1 MISFAPL
8 LSTTFALLQAP
19 SAPPPADDPRLA
31 EIAHA
36 VPAAAME
43 ATIRKL
49 ASFGTRHTLSD
60 TVSATRGVGAARRW
74 IHGELSAISSACGG
88 CLEVSFQRGMLA
100 AGTNP
105 RIPRAVELV
114 NVVAVQRG
122 TRYPDR
128 YVLITGHYDSRA
140 SGSND
145 ATSDAPGANDD
156 GSGTAAVIETARV
169 LSRYRF
175 DKTIVYGALVGEEQG
190 LLGGQQLA
198 AYAKEQGWTI
208 EGVLNN
214 DIIGNTRGIGGH
226 ADNMTFRIFSEP
238 VPPTE
243 TDGERQM
250 RRVIGGEVDGISRQL
265 ARYVHR
271 IATEVQPTMRPKL
284 VYRLDRFGRG
294 GDHRAF
300 NDLGYAAIRI
310 TEAYEDFN
318 RQHQDLRTANGIA
331 YGDVPDEVDF
341 PYAARIAG
349 VNAAALA
356 ALAWA
361 PPPPGAVRI
370 RGPANGSTR
379 VSWTAPDGPV
389 AGYRVY
395 WRDTVDP
402 YWSQSVFVSG
412 ATETTLE
419 GIIIDDFLFGVA
431 SVGADGNESLVTFA
445 GAGR

>member
-1 MISFAPL
+1 MIAILPVL
-8 LSTTFALLQAP
+8 LATSSLLQAP
-19 SAPPPADDPRLA
+19 SVPPPGEDPRLVA
-31 EIAHA
+31 IAHA
-36 VPAAAME
+36 VPASAME
-43 ATIRKL
+43 TTIRKL
-49 ASFGTRHTLSD
+49 VSFGTRHTLSD

-88 CLEVSFQRGMLA
+88 CLDVSYQRGLLE
-100 AGTNP
+100 AGVNQ

-114 NVVAVQRG
+114 NVVAIQRG

-175 DKTIVYGALVGEEQG
+175 DKTILYGALVGEEQG

-198 AYAKEQGWTI
+198 AYAKEQSWTI

-214 DIIGNTRGIGGH
+214 DIIGNTEGIGGH
-226 ADNMTFRIFSEP
+226 ADNLTFRIFSEP
-238 VPPTE
+238 VSATE
-243 TDGERQM
+243 TEGERRM

-265 ARYVHR
+265 ARHVHR
-271 IATEVQPTMRPKL
+271 IATLVQPTMRPKL

-300 NDLGYAAIRI
+300 NDLGFAAVRL
-310 TEAYEDFN
+310 TEAYENYN
-318 RQHQDLRTANGIA
+318 RQHQNLRTENGIA
-331 YGDVPDEVDF
+331 YGDVADEVDF

-349 VNAAALA
+349 INAAALA
-356 ALAWA
+356 ALASA
-361 PPPPGAVRI
+361 PPPPSGVRI
-370 RGPANGSTR
+370 RGAVSGSTQ

-389 AGYRVY
+389 AGFRIY

-402 YWSQSVFVSG
+402 YWSRSVFVSG

-419 GIIIDDFLFGVA
+419 GIIIDDSLFGVA

>member
-8 LSTTFALLQAP
+8 LSTALALLQTP
-19 SAPPPADDPRLA
+19 TAPPPAEDPRLA
-31 EIAHA
+31 EIARA

-43 ATIRKL
+43 ATIRTL

-74 IHGELSAISSACGG
+74 IHGELSAISAGCGG

-100 AGTNP
+100 AGTNQ
-105 RIPRAVELV
+105 RIPHAVELV

-156 GSGTAAVIETARV
+156 ASGTAAVIEAARV

-214 DIIGNTRGIGGH
+214 DIIGNTEGIGGH
-226 ADNMTFRIFSEP
+226 VDNMTFRIFSEP

-271 IATEVQPTMRPKL
+271 IATEVRPTMRPKL

-310 TEAYEDFN
+310 TEAYENYN

-331 YGDVPDEVDF
+331 YGDVADEVDF

-349 VNAAALA
+349 INAAALA
-356 ALAWA
+356 ALASA
-361 PPPPGAVRI
+361 PPPPSGVRI
-370 RGPANGSTR
+370 RGAVSGSTR
-379 VSWTAPDGPV
+379 MSWTAPDGPV

-402 YWSQSVFVSG
+402 YWSRSVFVSG